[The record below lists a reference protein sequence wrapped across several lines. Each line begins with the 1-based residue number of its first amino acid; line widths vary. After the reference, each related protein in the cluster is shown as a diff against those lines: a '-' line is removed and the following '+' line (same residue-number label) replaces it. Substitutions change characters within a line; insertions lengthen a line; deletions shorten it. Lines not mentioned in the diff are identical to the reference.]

1 MSTLTA
7 YKEAQNVRDQKNAL
21 RKKFKLLRAEL
32 DADTKNDLDRKICE
46 CFINLASF
54 RYAKTILMY
63 APTKG
68 EINVLP
74 IAEQALRCGKRIA
87 FPVCNT
93 EDHTMEFKYVS
104 SLDELSC
111 GEYSILAPPY
121 GAETV
126 TDFSDSV
133 CIVPGL
139 VFDTEGYRIGY
150 GKGYYDRF
158 LGSYSGSKLGL
169 VYCDFILDRVPRGR
183 YDRHVDIILS
193 ERGVKIANTEKHT
206 KAK

>member
-1 MSTLTA
+1 MSNFPA
-7 YKEAQNVRDQKNAL
+7 YKEAQNVRDLKNAL

-32 DADTKNDLDRKICE
+32 DEELKKELDRKICE
-46 CFINLASF
+46 GFINLASF

-63 APTKG
+63 APTQG

-74 IAEQALRCGKRIA
+74 IADRALKCGKRIA

-93 EDHTMEFKYVS
+93 EDHTMEFKLVS
-104 SLDELSC
+104 SLDELVC
-111 GEYSILAPPY
+111 GEYSILAPTD

-126 TDFSDSV
+126 SDLSDSV

-139 VFDTEGYRIGY
+139 VFDTDGYRVGY

-158 LGSYSGSKLGL
+158 LGSYNGSKIGL
-169 VYCDFILDRVPRGR
+169 VYHDFILSRVPRGR
-183 YDRHVDIILS
+183 FDRHVDIILS

>member
-1 MSTLTA
+1 MNTFPA
-7 YKEAQNVRDQKNAL
+7 HNDAQSVREQKNAL
-21 RKKFKLLRAEL
+21 RKRFKLLRSEL
-32 DADTKNDLDRKICE
+32 DTELKKELDRRICE
-46 CFINLASF
+46 GFINLASF

-63 APTKG
+63 APSKG
-68 EINVLP
+68 EINIMP

-93 EDHTMEFKYVS
+93 TDHTMEFKYVT
-104 SLDELSC
+104 SLDELVC
-111 GEYSILAPPY
+111 GEYSILTPPD
-121 GAETV
+121 GAETI
-126 TDFSDSV
+126 TDFSDSI

-139 VFDTEGYRIGY
+139 VFDYAGYRVGY

-158 LGSYSGSKLGL
+158 LGSYNGSKLGL
-169 VYCDFILDRVPRGR
+169 VYSDFILECVPRGR